1 MLKLFENLTSDTEGV
16 IPGHI
21 IPTNGR
27 IGHTARE
34 LGPIILGRYW
44 LAAIELQHL
53 GDQVPPVPARPDG
66 RLPAPDLVVPLVP
79 GDLGRRVGVARHA
92 VELQPLA
99 HRAVGDLGG
108 GALLVPPDL
117 AQVQSRPARRKINL
131 KTDKSISISV
141 LRGADTTLGLGQKL
155 LF

>member
-1 MLKLFENLTSDTEGV
+1 MLKLFSNLTSDTEGV

-21 IPTNGR
+21 IPANGW

-44 LAAIELQHL
+44 LAAVELQHL
-53 GDQVPPVPARPDG
+53 GDQVPAVPARPDT

-99 HRAVGDLGG
+99 HRAIGDLGG

-117 AQVQSRPARRKINL
+117 AQVQSRPPRREINL
-131 KTDKSISISV
+131 KTDTNRYQSV
-141 LRGADTTLGLGQKL
+141 FCAGPTPH
-155 LF
+155 